1 MCKVITLLSFRI
13 MLEEE
18 HILVDVGE
26 STKDNLGDKPVDV
39 KRIQNTNLASGI
51 EGFSISTNILTAD

>member
-1 MCKVITLLSFRI
+1 